1 MSDALQALIDK
12 EQVLEVVNRLFVS
25 TDRRDW
31 AAVRSCLA
39 DPVVLDMS
47 SMTGGEPMSMT
58 PQQVADGWEQGLRSL
73 DAIHHQTG
81 NATAT
86 VDGDHAMAFCYG
98 TATHYRKT
106 ASGRN
111 VLTFVG
117 SYGIELARRHGVW
130 KITLFR
136 FNLKYI
142 DGNLDLE
149 KDG

>member
-1 MSDALQALIDK
+1 MSDALQALLDK
-12 EQVLEVVNRLFVS
+12 DHVLDAVNRLFVS

-31 AAVRSCLA
+31 AAVRDCLA
-39 DPVVLDMS
+39 DPVVLDMT
-47 SMTGGEPMSMT
+47 SMVGGEPAKLT
-58 PQQVADGWEQGLRSL
+58 PQQVAEGWEQGLRAL

-81 NATAT
+81 NCAAS
-86 VDGDHAMAFCYG
+86 VEGDRAMAFCYG

-111 VLTFVG
+111 VRTFVG
-117 SYGIELARRHGVW
+117 SYGIELAKQHGAW